1 MQTNMAI
8 EQQKKEFQ
16 LTLSKLSHE
25 IRNPVALINSELQLL
40 ASRYPEIEDLDG
52 WDNVMDNLEYIKD
65 LLNELS
71 DYNNASRLSPEPTD
85 PGKYLRSIVASIKPT
100 LDYLGI
106 ALETEIPQD
115 LPVISI
121 DRIKM
126 RQVLLNLLRNAE
138 ESISHSEGKITIQA
152 KAWEHG
158 ICISIQDNGCGIEEA
173 HQKEIFTPFITYKTN
188 GTGLGLAVAKEV
200 VDAHKGQLLLESAP
214 NQGTS
219 FRIFLG

>member
-40 ASRYPEIEDLDG
+40 ASRHPEIEDLDG

-138 ESISHSEGKITIQA
+138 ESISHSEGKITVRA
-152 KAWEHG
+152 KALEHG

-173 HQKEIFTPFITYKTN
+173 HQKEIFTPFITYKAN

-200 VDAHKGQLLLESAP
+200 VEAHKGQLLLESAP